1 MTELFGLRLY
11 CIFKTTELMDIPE
24 AKGLGNRP
32 AYTRFARMAKNS
44 KDRQTKVDRKTKI
57 FEWVSFALKVLT
69 LGLICISL
77 ALAIVALEERNT
89 GETQEKAKVKGVE
102 EFAILSMPA
111 LLFVLPIALIIGTK
125 LMDQPIPKP
134 LDLTIVILGAL
145 VFLTSTSFL
154 QTAPQGYSQ
163 PIEATDAK
171 IKGLEALHAIT
182 TGSLALDAIIGAYLL
197 CRQNPRILNP
207 IPY

>member
-1 MTELFGLRLY
+1 
-11 CIFKTTELMDIPE
+11 MDIPE

-44 KDRQTKVDRKTKI
+44 KDRQTKMDRKTKF

-77 ALAIVALEERNT
+77 ALAIVALEERSI
-89 GETQEKAKVKGVE
+89 EESHEKVEVKGVE
-102 EFAILSMPA
+102 ELAILSLPA

-125 LMDQPIPKP
+125 LMDRPIPKP
-134 LDLTIVILGAL
+134 LDLTIVTLGAL

-171 IKGLEALHAIT
+171 IKGLEALHAIIT
-182 TGSLALDAIIGAYLL
+182 ASLALDALIVAYIL

>member
-1 MTELFGLRLY
+1 
-11 CIFKTTELMDIPE
+11 
-24 AKGLGNRP
+24 
-32 AYTRFARMAKNS
+32 MAKNS
-44 KDRQTKVDRKTKI
+44 KDRPTKVDRKTKI
-57 FEWVSFALKVLT
+57 LEWVSFALKVLT
-69 LGLICISL
+69 LGLIFISL
-77 ALAIVALEERNT
+77 ALAIVALKERNT

-111 LLFVLPIALIIGTK
+111 LLFVLPTALIIGTK

-182 TGSLALDAIIGAYLL
+182 TGSLALDALIGAYLL
-197 CRQNPRILNP
+197 CMQNPRILNP